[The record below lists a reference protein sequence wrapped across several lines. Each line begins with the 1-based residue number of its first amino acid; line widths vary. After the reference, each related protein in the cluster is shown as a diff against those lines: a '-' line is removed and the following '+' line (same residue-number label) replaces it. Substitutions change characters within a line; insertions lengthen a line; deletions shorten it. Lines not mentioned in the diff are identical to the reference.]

1 VAQATRQRPGR
12 ALLGIFIV
20 IVAMYLGVF
29 LGPSPTPALGLDLR
43 GGTQVTLRAQP
54 LANSGSVTKGDLDT
68 AVNIIRDRVNGLGV
82 GGAEI
87 NTQGSRDIVV
97 SVPGKGRQQV
107 VNTVGETALLRFRQV
122 MEVGTYAPTPK
133 PTTSPTPSVSPSPS
147 SSATP
152 KPSVTKRAGK
162 RSKHSS
168 SQGDVLNP
176 ALLVP
181 AAKHTTAPKRH
192 SGSTPTPTSAT
203 TPAASPAPTNP
214 SLQPQGNTTQ
224 PLPHSES
231 PTLSAAFLKAF
242 QNWDCAKHPN
252 PTNGN
257 DLASDYI
264 ISCDSPRTVKA
275 NGEAASKKYLL
286 APAAIEGTDV
296 KSASAGLDPQGVNW
310 VVNVTFKSSG
320 PWLALT
326 KKTYEVTN
334 SGDPGYAT
342 GCAPPKGCNAIGITL
357 DGVVESDPATL
368 QDGIPGGQTQISGN
382 FSQSDASDL
391 ATVLKYGSLP
401 LKFSIPTSQSVS
413 ATLGAAQLR
422 GGLIA
427 GAIGLGL
434 VILFSL
440 LYYRALGLVTVGS
453 LAVSGLILYAV
464 TTLLGHSSVGY
475 TLSLPGIA
483 GFIVAVGITADS
495 FVVYFE
501 RLRDEIREGRRLRSA
516 VDRAWPRARRT
527 ILSADTVS
535 LLAAIVLYIVSIGDV
550 RGFAFTL
557 GMSTLSDLF
566 IVFFF
571 TRPLLQLLGR
581 RKGFDSG
588 AAWTGIGRTRAGV
601 TRDVD
606 PEGPSRRRP
615 TRTREA

>member
-1 VAQATRQRPGR
+1 MAQATRQRPGR

-29 LGPSPTPALGLDLR
+29 LGPSATPALGLDLR

-54 LANSGSVTKGDLDT
+54 LANVGKITKSDLNT

-87 NTQGSRDIVV
+87 NTQGSTDIVV

-122 MEVGTYAPTPK
+122 MAVGNFAASPITTTTPRPGSSTPSVTVTPTTRPKATKGTKKSSSQGEALSSVLLAPRAKHTAT
-133 PTTSPTPSVSPSPS
+133 PTTSPAPTPTATSSASPS
-147 SSATP
+147 SSPGQQPDNT
-152 KPSVTKRAGK
+152 
-162 RSKHSS
+162 
-168 SQGDVLNP
+168 
-176 ALLVP
+176 
-181 AAKHTTAPKRH
+181 
-192 SGSTPTPTSAT
+192 
-203 TPAASPAPTNP
+203 TNP
-214 SLQPQGNTTQ
+214 
-224 PLPHSES
+224 LPNSES
-231 PTLSAAFLKAF
+231 PTLSAAFLKSF
-242 QNWDCAKHPN
+242 QTWDCAKNPN
-252 PTNGN
+252 PTRGN
-257 DLASDYI
+257 DIPTDYI
-264 ISCDSPRTVKA
+264 IACDPTA
-275 NGEAASKKYLL
+275 TGQLKYLL
-286 APAAIEGTDV
+286 APAALEGTDV
-296 KSASAGLDPQGVNW
+296 SSASAGLDQTGVAW
-310 VVNVTFKSSG
+310 QVNLKFTHSG
-320 PWLALT
+320 AGKWLAIT
-326 KKTYEVTN
+326 KKTYEVTHSAD
-334 SGDPGYAT
+334 SGFT
-342 GCAPPKGCNAIGITL
+342 SGCAPPKGCNAIGITL
-357 DGVVESDPATL
+357 DGVVQSAPAT
-368 QDGIPGGQTQISGN
+368 QVDGIPGGLADITGN
-382 FSQSDASDL
+382 FSQSQATNL

-434 VILFSL
+434 VVLFSL
-440 LYYRALGLVTVGS
+440 LYYRALGLVTIGS

-535 LLAAIVLYIVSIGDV
+535 LLAAVVLYIVSIGDV

-557 GMSTLSDLF
+557 GLSTLSDLF

-581 RKGFDSG
+581 RPAFDSG

-601 TRDVD
+601 ARDLD
-606 PEGPSRRRP
+606 PDGPTRRRP
-615 TRTREA
+615 SRTREA